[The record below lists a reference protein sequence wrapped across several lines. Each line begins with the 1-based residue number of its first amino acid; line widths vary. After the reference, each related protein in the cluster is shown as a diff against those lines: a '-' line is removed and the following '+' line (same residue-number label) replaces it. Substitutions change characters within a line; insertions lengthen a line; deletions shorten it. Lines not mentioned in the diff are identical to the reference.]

1 MSSSNG
7 CGATTV
13 THRQDGPYPV
23 KLGEAYE
30 PLKKMSLLLVGR
42 SESGDRK
49 GDRGQG
55 WLVARVSVLISERS
69 AVPPPS

>member
-1 MSSSNG
+1 
-7 CGATTV
+7 V

-30 PLKKMSLLLVGR
+30 PLEKMSLLLVGG

-55 WLVARVSVLISERS
+55 WLGGKGKCTYFGAVSS
-69 AVPPPS
+69 AASQHKA